1 MIGLQ
6 DINFKQTRVYRD
18 ALKEGWQQ
26 GKQEGKQEGEL
37 TIILRLLV
45 RRFGNLP
52 ESLVVSLRQLD
63 TEQLEAFSEPMLDAR
78 SLDDLHQW
86 LQNRQ

>member
-6 DINFKQTRVYRD
+6 DINLKQTRVYRD
-18 ALKEGWQQ
+18 ALQEGWQK

-45 RRFGNLP
+45 RRFGSLP
-52 ESLVVSLRQLD
+52 ESLVEPLRQFD
-63 TEQLEAFSEPMLDAR
+63 TEQLEAFSELMLDAR
-78 SLDDLHQW
+78 SLDELYQW

>member
-6 DINFKQTRVYRD
+6 DINIKQTRVYQE
-18 ALKEGWQQ
+18 AL
-26 GKQEGKQEGEL
+26 QEGKQEGEL

-52 ESLVVSLRQLD
+52 ESLFLPLRQLD
-63 TEQLEAFSEPMLDAR
+63 TTNLEAFSELMLDAR
-78 SLDDLHQW
+78 ILDDL
-86 LQNRQ
+86 